1 MNDPMTATWPLAELL
16 AVLGCGTLTAG
27 EMATA
32 PHELDPTCTRAT
44 LESGEVYRWDNR
56 RSLWVC

>member
-1 MNDPMTATWPLAELL
+1 MTASWPLDELL
-16 AVLGCGTLTAG
+16 AVLGCGTLTAR
-27 EMATA
+27 EMAQA

-44 LESGEVYRWDNR
+44 LETGEVYFWDNR

>member
-1 MNDPMTATWPLAELL
+1 MTATWPLDELL
-16 AVLGCGTLTAG
+16 TWFNCGTLTAA

-44 LESGEVYRWDNR
+44 LDSGEVYAWDKR